1 MKKILFLALALCGSV
16 TFSQESRFSFGVK
29 AGSNIS
35 NINDTSQTKYKV
47 GFVGGVFAN
56 YKILPSLS
64 LQPEVLYSMQGYKSK
79 ITGDYGGAPVVYTD
93 NVKMNYISIPIMVQY
108 TYRGFYAEAGP
119 QFAFNVKNSLD
130 YEVSLSYYGN
140 NVTHSD
146 KLKDIAKDFDFAIGV
161 GLGYHIPD
169 TKFSIGA
176 RYTFS
181 LTPFYTNKGTTS
193 GGYNF
198 TDYESGK
205 PKNRVYSLLISYK
218 I

>member
-1 MKKILFLALALCGSV
+1 MKKILFLTLALCVSV
-16 TFSQESRFSFGVK
+16 TFSQETRFSFGVK

-64 LQPEVLYSMQGYKSK
+64 LQPEVLYSMQGYKSN
-79 ITGDYGGAPVVYTD
+79 ITGDYGGSPVAYTD
-93 NVKMNYISIPIMVQY
+93 NVKMDYISVPVMVQY

-130 YEVSLSYYGN
+130 YEVSLSYFGN
-140 NVTHSD
+140 KVTYSD
-146 KLKDIAKDFDFAIGV
+146 KLKNIAKDFDFAIGV
-161 GLGYHIPD
+161 GLGYHIPN

-181 LTPFYTNKGTTS
+181 LTSYYTDGGSTS

-198 TDYESGK
+198 IDHDSGN
-205 PKNRVYSLLISYK
+205 PKNRVYSLSILYK